1 MIILC
6 VNAGSSSLK
15 FQVFDMPE
23 ERVLISGLFERIG
36 IDGAYTIKFNGEK
49 YTKKCIL
56 DNHKDAFTILTNE
69 LVNYKVVSSLEDIRG
84 VGHRVVQGGTSY
96 DKSVIIDDEVMN
108 NIEKFSNL
116 APLHNPAAIIGI
128 NASKEVIPNAVN
140 VAVFDTA
147 FHQTMDESVYLY
159 PIPLKYAEEYN
170 IRKYGAHGTSHKYI
184 TLRANQI
191 LGREDT
197 KLITCHIGNG
207 ASISAVKNG
216 KCVDTSMGFT
226 PTVGVMM
233 GTRCGDIDATI
244 GTYMI
249 NNLGMSANEVEN
261 VFNKESGLLG
271 VSGVSSDYRDIEA
284 GINEG
289 NSRCVLARDMYVNR
303 VVEYIAKYY
312 VLLNGCDMIVF
323 TAGLGENAVSVRK
336 AIIEKLE
343 ILGIKLDMEANQ
355 VRGEEKCISSE
366 DSKVLVYVIPTD
378 EEKMIA
384 NDTYE
389 LIK

>member
-1 MIILC
+1 M
-6 VNAGSSSLK
+6 
-15 FQVFDMPE
+15 
-23 ERVLISGLFERIG
+23 
-36 IDGAYTIKFNGEK
+36 
-49 YTKKCIL
+49 
-56 DNHKDAFTILTNE
+56 
-69 LVNYKVVSSLEDIRG
+69 
-84 VGHRVVQGGTSY
+84 
-96 DKSVIIDDEVMN
+96 
-108 NIEKFSNL
+108 
-116 APLHNPAAIIGI
+116 
-128 NASKEVIPNAVN
+128 
-140 VAVFDTA
+140 
-147 FHQTMDESVYLY
+147 
-159 PIPLKYAEEYN
+159 
-170 IRKYGAHGTSHKYI
+170 YI

-191 LGREDT
+191 LGRDDT

-249 NNLGMSANEVEN
+249 NNLGMSASEVEN

-343 ILGIKLDMEANQ
+343 ILGIKLDIEANL
-355 VRGEEKCISSE
+355 VRAEEKCISSE

>member
-49 YTKKCIL
+49 YTKECVL

-96 DKSVIIDDEVMN
+96 DKSVIIDDEVMS

-147 FHQTMDESVYLY
+147 FHQTMDESAYLY

-191 LGREDT
+191 LGRDDT

-249 NNLGMSANEVEN
+249 NNLGMSASEVEN

-289 NSRCVLARDMYVNR
+289 NSRCVRPRALYVNR
-303 VVEYIAKYY
+303 VV
-312 VLLNGCDMIVF
+312 
-323 TAGLGENAVSVRK
+323 
-336 AIIEKLE
+336 
-343 ILGIKLDMEANQ
+343 
-355 VRGEEKCISSE
+355 
-366 DSKVLVYVIPTD
+366 
-378 EEKMIA
+378 
-384 NDTYE
+384 
-389 LIK
+389 